1 MPEEEAEVAPLSALL
16 RTCGQ
21 TEDRVEPM
29 ASALA
34 RWLDAGAVRK
44 IGEGT
49 FGEAFKCPGVVL
61 KIVPMG
67 GDVLVNG
74 ERQKGAK
81 EMLAEAAIAL
91 RLSALRGHA
100 DAAKAES
107 KARPLASGSAAPRS
121 KRPRDPSSGD
131 RGLGPPKEK
140 KSHVRRAAV
149 WVLSL

>member
-1 MPEEEAEVAPLSALL
+1 MPEEEAEVAPLTALL

-21 TEDRVEPM
+21 SGEDVQPM
-29 ASALA
+29 ASALR

-74 ERQKGAK
+74 ERQKGPK

-91 RLSALRGHA
+91 RLSALRRHA
-100 DAAKAES
+100 DATKQG
-107 KARPLASGSAAPRS
+107 KAREPAA
-121 KRPRDPSSGD
+121 K
-131 RGLGPPKEK
+131 
-140 KSHVRRAAV
+140 
-149 WVLSL
+149 